1 MQTKDE
7 WILEDHLGLQII
19 RCPKCNQ
26 AINCNQYGLYYKEH
40 YKFCPFC
47 GKPMKVPESPIT
59 HMPLIPPTDDER
71 WNRELEKMKRV
82 IQIWNKRRVGIEIK
96 KMVHI
101 FFCDSNIWEEE
112 KGVCSDNHEWYMT
125 SGNGDVV
132 GEIYYCKDV
141 ITIKS
146 ACQIKNTSYGY
157 AVIPACDEMYYVAK
171 YTADV
176 LRDLDF
182 EVKIFDRYYDEPGG
196 NEIEEIENEDY
207 HECRNRGW

>member
-1 MQTKDE
+1 MTDEQTKDE

-47 GKPMKVPESPIT
+47 GRPMKVPESPIT
-59 HMPLIPPTDDER
+59 HMPLIPPTQETLTDDE
-71 WNRELEKMKRV
+71 
-82 IQIWNKRRVGIEIK
+82 RVGIEIK
-96 KMVHI
+96 KMVYM
-101 FFCDSNIWEEE
+101 FFCDSNIWEGE
-112 KGVCSDNHEWYMT
+112 KGVCSDNHKWHIT
-125 SGNGDVV
+125 NGNGNVV
-132 GEIYYCKDV
+132 GEIYYYK
-141 ITIKS
+141 KS
-146 ACQIKNTSYGY
+146 ACQIKDTSYGY
-157 AVIPACDEMYYVAK
+157 AVVPACDEMYYVAK

-196 NEIEEIENEDY
+196 NEIEEIEEDSDD
-207 HECRNRGW
+207 

>member
-59 HMPLIPPTDDER
+59 HMPLIPPTEETLTDDER
-71 WNRELEKMKRV
+71 WNREFEKMEEEWEKSSPDLEM
-82 IQIWNKRRVGIEIK
+82 EIK
-96 KMVHI
+96 KMVAG
-101 FFCDSNIWEEE
+101 FFCDNNIWEEE

-132 GEIYYCKDV
+132 GEIYYCK
-141 ITIKS
+141 KS
-146 ACQIKNTSYGY
+146 ACQIKDTGYGY
-157 AVIPACDEMYYVAK
+157 AVIPACDEMYYVAE

-176 LRDLDF
+176 LRAFDF

-196 NEIEEIENEDY
+196 NEIKEILKPLQQMAEM
-207 HECRNRGW
+207 